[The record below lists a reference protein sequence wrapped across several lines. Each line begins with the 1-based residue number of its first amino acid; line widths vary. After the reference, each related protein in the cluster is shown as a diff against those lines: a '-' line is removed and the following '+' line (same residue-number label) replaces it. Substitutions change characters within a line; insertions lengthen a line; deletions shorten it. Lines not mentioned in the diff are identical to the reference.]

1 MQVRVNSI
9 FQHLVE
15 FPIGSVHGSTVT
27 SPHRDHLS
35 VHCAYLVVAPL
46 PRASGCRGKCSRVL
60 ATLFHLAQRLPWP
73 PPAHPIQEDPT
84 LPHLALR
91 AACMPL
97 LQHTPALSR
106 SCSPIGGTAMLQGVA
121 ALAINCLARDAA
133 WQVACL
139 RTCMFHV
146 YVWVYWGGG
155 RGQCG
160 GFHEMETLAPA
171 FSSKSLNFA
180 ASSLVSPALTNLGA
194 PAQ

>member
-9 FQHLVE
+9 FQQLVE

-106 SCSPIGGTAMLQGVA
+106 SCSPIGGTLTDMLQGVA

-146 YVWVYWGGG
+146 YVWCIGVGGG
-155 RGQCG
+155 VSVGDFTKWRLWRPPS
-160 GFHEMETLAPA
+160 LANP
-171 FSSKSLNFA
+171 
-180 ASSLVSPALTNLGA
+180 
-194 PAQ
+194 